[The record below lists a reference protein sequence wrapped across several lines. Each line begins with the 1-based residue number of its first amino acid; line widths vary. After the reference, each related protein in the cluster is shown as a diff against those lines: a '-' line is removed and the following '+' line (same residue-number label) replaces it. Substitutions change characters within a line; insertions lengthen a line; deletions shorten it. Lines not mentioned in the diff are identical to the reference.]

1 VPSQN
6 KAVPFGR
13 TLIYSE
19 RMHAS
24 RPANNKKILSLVFFT
39 VFLDLVGFGIIIPI
53 QPFYAEKL
61 GASATTVT
69 LLGASFSLM
78 QFIFG
83 SFWGQLSDRIGRRPV
98 MLLSIACSSIGY
110 LIFGLSNSLTILFLA
125 RMLAGFGSANI
136 GTAQAIIADSTPPEF
151 RAKGMG
157 LIGAAFGLGFILG
170 PALGGFFSQVDLAM
184 PALVAAALGAFN
196 FVFALTSL
204 PETCPQ
210 KLGESSKAQAAHRP
224 GFSWADLRHAARHPN
239 VAQIFIV
246 YFLYISAFSM
256 MEQVLGLFIEATW
269 HPLSQ
274 GIVSSVR
281 AKQSAAETAYVLM
294 MVGITATIVQG
305 GLIGKLAKRFGE
317 RRLLITGISLVGM
330 ALFLVPLV
338 GKWQVYRWMLGW
350 AVFLAIGSGLTNPSI
365 SSLLSQSVDRDEQGG
380 VLGIGQSLAAL
391 GRVIGPSFAGFL
403 FEKSPAF
410 PFWIAGAVIFM
421 AVLVATS
428 IKVQVK

>member
-1 VPSQN
+1 MNSSDHS
-6 KAVPFGR
+6 G
-13 TLIYSE
+13 
-19 RMHAS
+19 
-24 RPANNKKILSLVFFT
+24 NKKILLLVFLT

-78 QFIFG
+78 QFVFG
-83 SFWGQLSDRIGRRPV
+83 SFWGRLSDRIGRRPV

-110 LIFGLSNSLTILFLA
+110 LIFGFAESLTILFLA

-136 GTAQAIIADSTPPEF
+136 GTAQAIIADSTPPES

-170 PALGGFFSQVDLAM
+170 PALGGFFSQFALSY
-184 PALVAAALGAFN
+184 PAFVASALGAFN
-196 FVFALTSL
+196 FFFALTSL

-210 KLGESSKAQAAHRP
+210 KLGEPTPNQIAHRP
-224 GFSWADLRHAARHPN
+224 GFSWSALKHAARHPN
-239 VAQIFIV
+239 VGRLFLV

-269 HPLSQ
+269 HPLLP
-274 GIVSSVR
+274 GVDMAIR
-281 AKQSAAETAYVLM
+281 AKQSAAETAYVLI

-305 GLIGKLAKRFGE
+305 GLIGKLAKKFGE
-317 RRLLITGISLVGM
+317 RRLLVVGISFVGT

-338 GKWQVYRWMLGW
+338 GKFGVYRWMLGW
-350 AVFLAIGSGLTNPSI
+350 AVFSAIGSGLTNPSL

-391 GRVIGPSFAGFL
+391 GRVIGPSMAGML
-403 FEKSPAF
+403 FEHGIAL
-410 PFWIAGAVIFM
+410 PFWIGSFVVFLSVI
-421 AVLVATS
+421 VATS
-428 IKVQVK
+428 LKPNAKII